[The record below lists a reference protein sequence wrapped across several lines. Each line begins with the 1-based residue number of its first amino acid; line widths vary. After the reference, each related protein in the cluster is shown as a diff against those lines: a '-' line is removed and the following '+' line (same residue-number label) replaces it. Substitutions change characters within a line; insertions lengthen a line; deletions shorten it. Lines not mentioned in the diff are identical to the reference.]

1 MTNDLIIAG
10 VDEVGRGPLVGSVVT
25 AACILPASFDLPGL
39 TDSKKI
45 SEKKRETLCEL
56 IKEQAVAYAI
66 AESSAKEVDQIN
78 VLQASLLAMRRAVEK
93 LSIQPDFVLV
103 DGNRLPNWQ
112 YEAKAIVGGDKKEPA
127 ISAASILA
135 KGYRDQQMI
144 ELAQQYPDYGFEQ
157 HKGYPTKKHIEA
169 IQLHGVL
176 DEHRKSFAP
185 VKNFLGL

>member
-10 VDEVGRGPLVGSVVT
+10 VDEVGRGPLVGSVVA

-45 SEKKRETLCEL
+45 SKKKRDTLSEL

-66 AESSAKEVDQIN
+66 AESSAEEVDQIN
-78 VLQASLLAMRRAVEK
+78 VLQASLLAMRRAVES
-93 LSIQPDFVLV
+93 LSIQPNFVLV
-103 DGNRLPNWQ
+103 DGNRLPEWQ

-135 KGYRDQQMI
+135 KVYRDQQMV
-144 ELAQQYPDYGFEQ
+144 ELAQQYPDYGFDQ

-169 IQLHGVL
+169 IQRHGVL
-176 DEHRKSFAP
+176 NEHRKSFAP

>member
-10 VDEVGRGPLVGSVVT
+10 VDEVGRGPLVGSVVA

-66 AESSAKEVDQIN
+66 AESSAEEVDQIN
-78 VLQASLLAMRRAVEK
+78 VLQASLLAMRRAVES
-93 LSIQPDFVLV
+93 LSIQPNFVLV
-103 DGNRLPNWQ
+103 DGNRLPEWQ

-135 KGYRDQQMI
+135 KVYRDQQMV
-144 ELAQQYPDYGFEQ
+144 ELAQQYPDYGFDQ

-169 IQLHGVL
+169 IQRHGVL
-176 DEHRKSFAP
+176 NEHRKSFAP